1 MMLVLWGWRVDE
13 AVGGERMEIS
23 SAVPRRN
30 GTRGVSS
37 SATRGREISDEGA
50 DEASEVEGR
59 EGMAFN
65 LKASIRPGVMLILH
79 SSE

>member
-1 MMLVLWGWRVDE
+1 MMLVLWGRRIED

-23 SAVPRRN
+23 SAVPRRR
-30 GTRGVSS
+30 GTKGVSS
-37 SATRGREISDEGA
+37 RATRGRETSDDGA
-50 DEASEVEGR
+50 DEASEVEGL

-65 LKASIRPGVMLILH
+65 LKASMRPAVMLILH